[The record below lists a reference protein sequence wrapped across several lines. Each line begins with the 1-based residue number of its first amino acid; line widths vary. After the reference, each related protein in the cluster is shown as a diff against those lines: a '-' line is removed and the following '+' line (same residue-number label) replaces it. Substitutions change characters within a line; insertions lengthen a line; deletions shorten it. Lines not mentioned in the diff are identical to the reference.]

1 MPRTKRTEGV
11 KWQIIGM
18 KDAGM
23 KQVDIIRV
31 LNVYQIVTS
40 RRLKKHRETGSVKES
55 KRSQSI
61 IECKGLLLERMV
73 CGMFSYDHMLQ
84 LKAVNRTL
92 NSQKVPEQNSGI

>member
-1 MPRTKRTEGV
+1 MPRTKRNEGE
-11 KWQIIGM
+11 KWQSIGM

-55 KRSQSI
+55 ERSQSI
-61 IECKGLLLERMV
+61 IECKGLLLKRY
-73 CGMFSYDHMLQ
+73 GMWYVFLRPHA
-84 LKAVNRTL
+84 AVK
-92 NSQKVPEQNSGI
+92 SC